1 VPGARRSLPGPTRRA
16 TSSAAPG
23 SATRA
28 SENQRQGQRQR
39 QRQRQRRSPIRPRFP
54 VTVTVPGHRPR
65 TPISAT
71 DRTDSVYQILRVTG
85 LPSRSALVAP
95 PLRLAALRWREA
107 PVFLGRFRPPSGVS
121 TAFLVAVARFSK
133 ARSPRVP
140 PLRMCTFLLE
150 ASAAHSQ
157 GRHAR
162 RCAPIRSPERACGS
176 RAPLK
181 EKRPTFARR
190 ATGGCPAPVPRVPGV
205 GRRRYASSRAQ
216 QSTGFSCPGV
226 HEKGR
231 NGNA

>member
-1 VPGARRSLPGPTRRA
+1 MGNPGDSNGAGRGSRDAVPGDRRSLPGPTRRA

-121 TAFLVAVARFSK
+121 TAFLVAVARFSE
-133 ARSPRVP
+133 ARSPRIATLENVP
-140 PLRMCTFLLE
+140 TQDRGVSSTF
-150 ASAAHSQ
+150 SRSGTSH
-157 GRHAR
+157 
-162 RCAPIRSPERACGS
+162 RCVPS
-176 RAPLK
+176 RAP
-181 EKRPTFARR
+181 RGT
-190 ATGGCPAPVPRVPGV
+190 
-205 GRRRYASSRAQ
+205 
-216 QSTGFSCPGV
+216 
-226 HEKGR
+226 
-231 NGNA
+231 